1 MTKTKSGGKSQS
13 RRTSTSRDL
22 FVIMPFSGT
31 KSCTEDQ
38 WTEIFENV
46 FLPAAEDAGLACSRA
61 RPGTGSLIKSIVE
74 RLRTSYI
81 VLADIT
87 DANPNVFYELGVR
100 HSLSKR
106 TIIVAQSASH
116 IPSDLRGYW
125 SLSYGTSPRQ
135 VMAFREALV
144 EIVESINASPDRCDS
159 PVTEYLEREFIQGS
173 RQTNTDI
180 ARKLS
185 ALHTE
190 LTGIEV
196 TLSSG
201 SLIPPQNSLSLHA
214 CLSLLL
220 ETRYIDPG
228 AETLALA
235 YETRDLLRHIAANGF
250 REPLVLSAN
259 ASLSTLKARIDE
271 IRQKVTKGTYSEPEQ
286 LSVMEWASPVS
297 NASAPS
303 AQSESAIR
311 SVMCVSDKFTPIPC
325 KKMLLDSEDWLGE
338 EPEKK

>member
-1 MTKTKSGGKSQS
+1 MDKSCFTILTGHAPSS
-13 RRTSTSRDL
+13 FTNRDL

-46 FLPAAEDAGLACSRA
+46 FSPAAQAAQLACSRVQI
-61 RPGTGSLIKSIVE
+61 GTGSLIKSIVE

-106 TIIVAQSASH
+106 TIIVAQAASH

-125 SLSYGTSPRQ
+125 SLTYGTSPKQ
-135 VMAFREALV
+135 VIKFREELCR
-144 EIVESINASPDRCDS
+144 IVEEINSSPERSDN
-159 PVTEYLEREFIQGS
+159 PVADFLEREFSQGS
-173 RQTNTDI
+173 RQMNVDA

-190 LTGIEV
+190 LTGAEIE
-196 TLSSG
+196 LSREQSNQG
-201 SLIPPQNSLSLHA
+201 TNSITSHT

-220 ETRYIDPG
+220 DFRYLDPG
-228 AETLALA
+228 AETLRLA
-235 YETRDLLRHIAANGF
+235 YETRGQLRLLAAIGYE
-250 REPLVLSAN
+250 RQLLIKAK
-259 ASLSTLKARIDE
+259 ASVSELKKRVDDV
-271 IRQKVTKGTYSEPEQ
+271 RQKINKGNYVEPEQ
-286 LSVMEWASPVS
+286 LSVMEWSKTGS
-297 NASAPS
+297 NVEPGVDIRSWTLMSCAT
-303 AQSESAIR
+303 SAI
-311 SVMCVSDKFTPIPC
+311 
-325 KKMLLDSEDWLGE
+325 SEDVDKLKSEDRGYQNR
-338 EPEKK
+338 KDIL